1 MTTAG
6 DLRERV
12 ELQALVMTPDGGGG
26 YISEY
31 VPQLT
36 AAAAIK
42 VLKAG
47 EEVMQ
52 GRLATEQ
59 TLVVT
64 LRWQPALADA
74 LTTWKL
80 KNVRTGKLYDI
91 KSITPDV
98 RKAWLI
104 FYARRMCCSGE
115 LIEKS
120 AEFVA
125 GHRF

>member
-6 DLRERV
+6 DLREKV
-12 ELQALVMTPDGGGG
+12 ELQALVTVSDGAGG
-26 YISEY
+26 STQSWET
-31 VPQLT
+31 VLT
-36 AAAAIK
+36 ASAGIK

-47 EEVMQ
+47 EEIMQ
-52 GRLATEQ
+52 GRLASEQ

-80 KNVRTGKLYDI
+80 KNVRTGKLYGI

-98 RKAWLI
+98 RKAWVDIL
-104 FYARRMCCSGE
+104 CQTDV
-115 LIEKS
+115 L
-120 AEFVA
+120 
-125 GHRF
+125 

>member
-12 ELQALVMTPDGGGG
+12 ELQALVTVSDGAGG
-26 YISEY
+26 STQSWET
-31 VPQLT
+31 VLT

-52 GRLATEQ
+52 GRLASEQ

-80 KNVRTGKLYDI
+80 KNVRSGKLYNI

-98 RKAWLI
+98 RKAWVDIL
-104 FYARRMCCSGE
+104 CQTDV
-115 LIEKS
+115 L
-120 AEFVA
+120 
-125 GHRF
+125 

>member
-12 ELQALVMTPDGGGG
+12 ELQSLVTVPDGAGG
-26 YISEY
+26 SSQSWET
-31 VPQLT
+31 VLT

-52 GRLATEQ
+52 GRLASTQ

-64 LRWQPALADA
+64 IRNQPALADA
-74 LTTWKL
+74 ATTWKL
-80 KNVRTGKLYDI
+80 KNVRTGKLYNI

-98 RKAWLI
+98 RKAWVDIL
-104 FYARRMCCSGE
+104 CQTDV
-115 LIEKS
+115 L
-120 AEFVA
+120 
-125 GHRF
+125 